1 MNKFLLLG
9 SIFALLAVIIGAFG
23 AHGLE
28 KIMLNEK
35 MLARFNTGVEYQFY
49 HAFGILIVAIL
60 LERSKSRLLSSAG
73 IAFSLGIILFSG
85 SLYSY
90 VITGNKMLA
99 MITPIGGLAFIVGWI
114 LIVIYSFRN
123 KE

>member
-1 MNKFLLLG
+1 MNKFSLLG